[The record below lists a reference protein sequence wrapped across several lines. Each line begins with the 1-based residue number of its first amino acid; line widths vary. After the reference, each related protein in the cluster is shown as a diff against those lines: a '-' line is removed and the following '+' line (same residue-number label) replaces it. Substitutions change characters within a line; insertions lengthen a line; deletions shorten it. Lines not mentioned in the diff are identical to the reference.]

1 MNKFAIISSLLL
13 FSLSGCKTI
22 DSVQQDL
29 GSLAS
34 SITGEEQA
42 TPEQIQAA
50 YEKAQSVFQEALT
63 AYNQI
68 DTENLAQF
76 DEERV
81 AKARKVWA
89 VLEPEFNELRLAPEH
104 ALKSASLFS
113 SDTVADEVMSQSQ
126 EVISLVTE
134 AQLAKQRITS
144 VLQPIRDE
152 FAILDQLDAETSYEK
167 RYRELDKQHQQ
178 LKEMLIDGQEQQVA
192 EYVPKLLEQ
201 LIDLEKDAVVQF
213 YFSQYIEKIYG
224 LANSKKVDIFPTV
237 YQDVRKQLEQGETFS
252 KANYREYEQIKQHA
266 ALLSLQIDRINSLY
280 AEYLAQKSAIDKD
293 TVEAH
298 MLSLESEIYALTM
311 AAGLGDLRGLSFQE
325 QLQQVRRAIN

>member
-89 VLEPEFNELRLAPEH
+89 VLEPEFNELRLAPEY

-237 YQDVRKQLEQGETFS
+237 YQDVRKQLEQGGAFS

-325 QLQQVRRAIN
+325 QLQQVRKAIN

>member
-1 MNKFAIISSLLL
+1 MNKLVIVSSL
-13 FSLSGCKTI
+13 FICALSGCKTI

-34 SITGEEQA
+34 SITGEEA
-42 TPEQIQAA
+42 TPEQIRAA
-50 YEKAQSVFQEALT
+50 FDKAQSVFQEALS

-68 DTENLAQF
+68 DADNLAQF

-81 AKARKVWA
+81 TKARKVWA
-89 VLEPEFNELRLAPEH
+89 VLEPEFNELRLAPEY

-113 SDTVADEVMSQSQ
+113 SDTVSDEIMSQSQ
-126 EVISLVTE
+126 EVISLVAE

-192 EYVPKLLEQ
+192 EYVPKLLGQ

-213 YFSQYIEKIYG
+213 YFSQYIEKIYA

-237 YQDVRKQLEQGETFS
+237 YQDVRKQLEQGEAYS
-252 KANYREYEQIKQHA
+252 KANYREYEQIKQQA
-266 ALLSLQIDRINSLY
+266 ALLSLQIDRIDSLY
-280 AEYLAQKSAIDKD
+280 AEYLAQKAAIDKD

-298 MLSLESEIYALTM
+298 MLSLESEIYALTI
-311 AAGLGDLRGLSFQE
+311 AAGLGDLRGLPFQE
-325 QLQQVRRAIN
+325 QLQQVRKAIN